1 MRHAKQT
8 EWISIEEATRIS
20 GIGRSTIY
28 SLIKQ
33 RKLRSQTLG
42 GRRMIDRQ
50 LLEDQD
56 LSKAAAILRGKPMVA
71 ALDDR
76 GTSLFHQLFAGLP
89 RPGEDFPKEKRLDV
103 LKAIVA
109 LFDVWYGREPIDF
122 S

>member
-1 MRHAKQT
+1 MRHAKET
-8 EWISIEEATRIS
+8 EWIFIEEATRIS
-20 GIGRSTIY
+20 GIGKSTIY
-28 SLIKQ
+28 NLIKQ

-50 LLEDQD
+50 SLEDQD

-76 GTSLFHQLFAGLP
+76 GTSLFHQLFARLP

-109 LFDVWYGREPIDF
+109 LFDV
-122 S
+122 